1 MNVLFKIV
9 KSPDIFDSSKAAQF
23 HQEIENL
30 IDAGVRLVLLDLKN
44 VTFISS
50 SGLMALVSIVRL
62 TRSTGCK
69 LLLYSRSEQV
79 RILLE
84 MTGLEQVLETFN
96 NSEQL
101 NNLGGISLPKANSN
115 RLDPLPKPAYS
126 PKLKSTSSP
135 IQPASAR

>member
-9 KSPDIFDSSKAAQF
+9 KSPDIFDSAKAAQF
-23 HQEIENL
+23 HEEIENL
-30 IDAGVRLVLLDLKN
+30 IDTGVKFVLLDLKN

-62 TRSTGCK
+62 TRSAGCK

-84 MTGLEQVLETFN
+84 MTGLDQVLETFN
-96 NSEQL
+96 KSEGFQKS
-101 NNLGGISLPKANSN
+101 GSLARPNVNPVSE
-115 RLDPLPKPAYS
+115 PLLKSAYS
-126 PKLKSTSSP
+126 SKLKSTSSP

>member
-30 IDAGVRLVLLDLKN
+30 VDAGVKLVLLDLKN

-69 LLLYSRSEQV
+69 LLLYSKSEQV

-96 NSEQL
+96 NSEEFP
-101 NNLGGISLPKANSN
+101 NLGSLARTNLNPIS
-115 RLDPLPKPAYS
+115 DPLPKPVYS